1 MKFCFIASLSEIDC
15 VYSIPENTYLT
26 QKKVTSDLQN
36 TFESLKKIH
45 LDIKSTVWMAGTTE
59 LPKTSFYK
67 KTDLKTDS
75 IFRNI
80 KIALP
85 LQNYMAIDF
94 IGPDMDIGFRVAKY
108 AYPHKVVL
116 SSDFAY
122 LLLKMKKPK
131 GKKSIEENMKVVSFE
146 LLKGVWNGFLYPI
159 IWYYPDWKS
168 IDRDFY
174 YADHKNNDIVE
185 KVLLGRAYPLNKLES
200 VYEEL
205 GKTEYIENLIDSCIS
220 LFPTKDKKTP
230 ILSI

>member
-1 MKFCFIASLSEIDC
+1 MESSLGNESILSNLSSSDIAILKDSDSENPKKNIYVFISFDLVNSTKFKTNNDTEKEWPYVINRFYEIIFHELKSRIPQVNVWKYLGDEILLYASLSEIDC

-67 KTDLKTDS
+67 KTDS

-108 AYPHKVVL
+108 AYHHKVVL

-131 GKKSIEENMKVVSFE
+131 GKKSIEENMKVF
-146 LLKGVWNGFLYPI
+146 LLSY
-159 IWYYPDWKS
+159 
-168 IDRDFY
+168 
-174 YADHKNNDIVE
+174 
-185 KVLLGRAYPLNKLES
+185 
-200 VYEEL
+200 
-205 GKTEYIENLIDSCIS
+205 
-220 LFPTKDKKTP
+220 
-230 ILSI
+230 